1 MRLRKINYLSLLA
14 LIVVLNFSC
23 GNDDDTESIKADI
36 IGIWEWDSGS
46 VNGEIIIYSDCEQKN
61 TVQFKSDGVIIFTEY
76 NGEDCMETSTT
87 GENDKYTV
95 NGNLVKVFYN
105 GSNTSSE
112 QFTILEVTDFKLK
125 STGEEDGITYIMEY
139 IKLE

>member
-1 MRLRKINYLSLLA
+1 MRLKKMNYPFLLA

-23 GNDDDTESIKADI
+23 DKDDDTESIKADI
-36 IGIWEWDSGS
+36 IGIWERESGS
-46 VNGEIIIYSDCEQKN
+46 ENGEIIIFSDCEQKN

-87 GENDKYTV
+87 GGNDKYTV

-112 QFTILEVTDFKLK
+112 QFTILEVTDSKLK
-125 STGEEDGITYIMEY
+125 LTGEEDGIPYIIEY
-139 IKLE
+139 IRLE